1 MYRQSGYFSDK
12 KETIFL
18 ITVMVYYTV
27 TKQYVPF
34 DPDALTTG
42 LFRTT
47 FNMCAMISP
56 SLRSLVTF
64 LFTQKL
70 QVTLN
75 TSRC

>member
-12 KETIFL
+12 EETIFL

-42 LFRTT
+42 T
-47 FNMCAMISP
+47 
-56 SLRSLVTF
+56 
-64 LFTQKL
+64 L
-70 QVTLN
+70 QNHV
-75 TSRC
+75 